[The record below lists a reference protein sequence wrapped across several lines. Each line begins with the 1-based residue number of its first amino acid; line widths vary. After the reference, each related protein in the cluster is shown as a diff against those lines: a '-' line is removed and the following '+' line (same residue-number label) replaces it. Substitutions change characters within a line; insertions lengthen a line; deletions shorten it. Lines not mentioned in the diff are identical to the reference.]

1 MGEDGILAVR
11 GIAIGLVLAI
21 AMWGSLTAIG
31 VWVAAIV
38 LPG

>member
-1 MGEDGILAVR
+1 VAEEGILAMR
-11 GIAIGLVLAI
+11 GIAIGLVIAV

>member
-1 MGEDGILAVR
+1 MGEDGILAMR

-31 VWVAAIV
+31 VWVAAIL
-38 LPG
+38 LPR